1 MCLLAFA
8 WQVDDQPLLLLG
20 NRDEFHVRPTR
31 PAGFWDDRGHPQ
43 LLAGQD
49 LQAGGTWLGVTR
61 NGRFACLTNIRSGN
75 RVEGV
80 RSRGSLVLDYLLG
93 STAPEVYLQA
103 LQAQAGDYGGFNLL
117 VGDSQQLWHLHSHGA
132 IVQAIEPGL
141 HVLSNADLDSPW
153 PKACALRDGL
163 QHHLHASDQ
172 QLLALLTDSRQY
184 PDEQLPDTGV
194 PLAWE
199 RRLSAAFILGEEYGT
214 RACSLLRLQASGE
227 VSFIERRFVAQ
238 GMSAGEQRWQFSV
251 TG

>member
-20 NRDEFHVRPTR
+20 NRDEFHNRPTR

-49 LQAGGTWLGVTR
+49 LQAGGTWLGITR
-61 NGRFACLTNIRSGN
+61 SGRFACLTNIRAGN
-75 RVEGV
+75 RIEGV
-80 RSRGSLVLDYLLG
+80 RSRGGLVLDYLLG
-93 STAPEVYLQA
+93 NAAPEAYLQS
-103 LQAQAGDYGGFNLL
+103 LQAQAGDYAGFNLL
-117 VGDSQQLWHLHSHGA
+117 VGNRQQLWHLHSDGA
-132 IVQAIEPGL
+132 RVQRVEPGL

-153 PKACALRDGL
+153 PKACTLRNGL
-163 QHHLHASDQ
+163 QQHLQADDQ
-172 QLLALLTDSRQY
+172 QLLTLLADSRQY

-214 RACSLLRLQASGE
+214 RASSLLRLQANGE
-227 VSFIERRFVAQ
+227 ASFIERRFSAN
-238 GMSAGEQRWQFSV
+238 GTAAGEQCWRFSV